1 MMGFALVRYVWR
13 SSRSPRCQTTR
24 PPPQSPRTCST
35 TSTVIWPAE
44 SSSYVQSVI
53 TGLAHTGVCVPDC
66 EAAVAFYRDVLGLR
80 VLSPPYVMAGDA
92 IRDDMGQL
100 VSDPT
105 MKAAIVGFDD
115 DGDRA
120 LEVIEYLGV
129 AGGDERSAAAITDH
143 GLSHV
148 GLICD
153 DLDATRAE
161 LEAKGVR
168 FLVDG
173 VADVARV
180 RTTWFVD
187 PWGVVFILVEKSK
200 PERPYFA
207 QWD

>member
-1 MMGFALVRYVWR
+1 MI
-13 SSRSPRCQTTR
+13 TR
-24 PPPQSPRTCST
+24 
-35 TSTVIWPAE
+35 
-44 SSSYVQSVI
+44 
-53 TGLAHTGVCVPDC
+53 LAHSGVCVPDC

-115 DGDRA
+115 DGDRV

-129 AGGDERSAAAITDH
+129 AGGDQRNAAALTDH
-143 GLSHV
+143 GLSHI
-148 GLICD
+148 GLICE
-153 DLDATRAE
+153 DLDATRAQ
-161 LEAKGVR
+161 LEANGVR

-173 VADVARV
+173 IADVARV

-207 QWD
+207 QWG

>member
-1 MMGFALVRYVWR
+1 MRRPQAY
-13 SSRSPRCQTTR
+13 CQ
-24 PPPQSPRTCST
+24 
-35 TSTVIWPAE
+35 I
-44 SSSYVQSVI
+44 VI

-105 MKAAIVGFDD
+105 MKAAIVGFGD
-115 DGDRA
+115 DGDRV

-129 AGGDERSAAAITDH
+129 AGGDQRSTAALSDH

-148 GLICD
+148 GLICE
-153 DLDATRAE
+153 DLDATRAR
-161 LEAKGVR
+161 LEANGVR

-173 VADVARV
+173 IADVARV

-207 QWD
+207 QWAEVNDPRG